1 MQDFEPSFVQ
11 GVMETVVPYLLDHR
25 RYGKHSQR
33 MPDAVK
39 FTKHQL
45 RIIIDNSYNDKDK
58 DTPSMWH
65 QNIYRCD
72 FISIVRPATGH
83 ISDADTRA
91 ILKSSVS
98 IVFGHDSIFI
108 RFPSERV
115 TSVTRFPWHLKD
127 IRSDKS
133 KDSRICATG
142 SFAFSRALGPGG
154 VIELSSPPSGMRAV
168 KAAIPNRI
176 FARMDDNDEADEM
189 DVASGEE
196 ESSVAAKSAHLILD
210 LDHKAVERVY
220 TNVDTFRARHVQL
233 KVVLH
238 SDGALAYKLK
248 VPGVMHCN
256 VVDKKKQVKANGK

>member
-65 QNIYRCD
+65 QNIYHCD
-72 FISIVRPATGH
+72 FISIVRPAIGH

-133 KDSRICATG
+133 K
-142 SFAFSRALGPGG
+142 
-154 VIELSSPPSGMRAV
+154 
-168 KAAIPNRI
+168 AAIPNRI

-210 LDHKAVERVY
+210 LDHKAIERVY

>member
-133 KDSRICATG
+133 KAAIPNRIFANVADSQ
-142 SFAFSRALGPGG
+142 
-154 VIELSSPPSGMRAV
+154 
-168 KAAIPNRI
+168 AAIPNRI
-176 FARMDDNDEADEM
+176 FARMDDNDEVATDDDDDE
-189 DVASGEE
+189 DV
-196 ESSVAAKSAHLILD
+196 
-210 LDHKAVERVY
+210 
-220 TNVDTFRARHVQL
+220 NVLGHGGSIWSIYDE
-233 KVVLH
+233 
-238 SDGALAYKLK
+238 
-248 VPGVMHCN
+248 N
-256 VVDKKKQVKANGK
+256 